1 MTIFRHN
8 QNKLLYTIAWC
19 TPRRYTG
26 GRYEAIPYKHDTWL
40 TREGRNRRK
49 GEFTAKM
56 NLSDF
61 TAVSEA

>member
-26 GRYEAIPYKHDTWL
+26 GWHEAIPYKHDTWL
-40 TREGRNRRK
+40 TRK

-56 NLSDF
+56 SLSDF
-61 TAVSEA
+61 SAVSER